1 MYYARSTLW
10 RRIKCKFIA
19 PPLLNNYSD
28 LIDLEKTD
36 IKPWGSYV
44 LWGLST
50 DLSADISVDCRSHMG
65 SYIGRV
71 LVVSRSR
78 VYVDIGRYIDGH
90 VERQSTEVDPC
101 RWSVGEVKRPTIDR
115 LSTDGV

>member
-1 MYYARSTLW
+1 MYYARNTLW

-36 IKPWGSYV
+36 IKPWGSYG

-78 VYVDIGRYIDGH
+78 V
-90 VERQSTEVDPC
+90 
-101 RWSVGEVKRPTIDR
+101 
-115 LSTDGV
+115 